1 MILMKF
7 RTIRHKN
14 AFTKLRKDEETE
26 IGAEIELKDAIIEI
40 DLVQIARGDR

>member
-1 MILMKF
+1 VVIGMKF

-40 DLVQIARGDR
+40 DLGQITKD